1 MSDVSTTIDPA
12 AQAPALPPVPAPH
25 PLLDSLRAMV
35 GTWHLESRDLT
46 SGAESSATLTR
57 EIMDGGY
64 YLVERVDA
72 GTGSPG
78 LQFVGYDP
86 AAGNL
91 RGTYY
96 SSDGPGPFGGIA
108 LEYVWEVDGDRLTIW
123 HGWRDSPARF
133 AGTIDRDAGT
143 VSGAWAWPGGGY
155 EATSTR
161 IDP

>member
-108 LEYVWEVDGDRLTIW
+108 LEYVWEVDGADVTIW
-123 HGWRDSPARF
+123 CGGVGSPARYTGRF
-133 AGTIDRDAGT
+133 DDARTVLAGR
-143 VSGAWAWPGGGY
+143 WEWPGGGY
-155 EATSTR
+155 EAVETR
-161 IDP
+161 IG